1 MTLYYYHLRFGKYGT
16 MTTDLD
22 FYRTLNVAKTFRVSS
37 SQDITG
43 IVTQLAD
50 FIEKKN
56 TMDELSFRI
65 LLPREVE
72 GSRRAQKWGVYL
84 RSELILA
91 LKRKKISPNLRE
103 VRYIHDEYNFGWIQI
118 DPTLIDNLHR
128 I

>member
-1 MTLYYYHLRFGKYGT
+1 

-22 FYRTLNVAKTFRVSS
+22 FYRTLNVARTFRVSS

-103 VRYIHDEYNFGWIQI
+103 VRYIHDEYNFGWILI
-118 DPTLIDNLHR
+118 EPTLLDNLHR
-128 I
+128 M